1 MQIAIISGKGGTGKS
16 SITAAFASIEK
27 NVVLADCD
35 VDASNLYLLF
45 TPTHEKEQAY
55 IGAETA
61 IIDNNLCISC
71 MKCLE
76 NCRFDAISYINQK
89 IIISDVACDGCGLC
103 ARICPTQAIMT
114 QQHDKSRL
122 YSGSFRYGKMVYG
135 VLAPGEE
142 NSGKLV
148 NEVRSK
154 ANIIATE
161 NDLAI
166 TLIDGPPGIGCPV
179 ISAIANVDGVVLVTE
194 PTLSGFHDLKRIKE
208 IADNFRLPAWVIIN
222 KFTINEKIS
231 SEIEA
236 WCKKEKVN
244 FAGKIPFDLVMVE
257 AMTQLKTIIEYQ
269 PNGTI
274 AKKLK
279 EIYNYIKLNINKQ
292 TN

>member
-45 TPTHEKEQAY
+45 TPTHNEERAY
-55 IGAETA
+55 VGAETA

-71 MKCLE
+71 MKCWE
-76 NCRFDAISYINQK
+76 NCRFDAISYVNQK
-89 IIISDVACDGCGLC
+89 INISDVACDGCGLC
-103 ARICPTQAIMT
+103 ARICPTQAIMM

-208 IADNFRLPAWVIIN
+208 IADNFRLPACVIIN

-274 AKKLK
+274 TKKLK